1 QHNLYNV
8 LKAYSRYNPSI
19 GYCQGMGFL
28 AGILL
33 MFIPAEDAFWLL
45 VSTIEN
51 YGITGYYSQDLDK
64 LKSDND
70 IFTKILKQKLP
81 RLYNHLVNLEIDTIL
96 FTTEWFLC
104 LYSKTLPWPCLLRV
118 WDLFYYYGII

>member
-1 QHNLYNV
+1 
-8 LKAYSRYNPSI
+8 
-19 GYCQGMGFL
+19 M
-28 AGILL
+28 
-33 MFIPAEDAFWLL
+33 
-45 VSTIEN
+45 EN

-96 FTTEWFLC
+96 FTTEVNISI
-104 LYSKTLPWPCLLRV
+104 YIYI
-118 WDLFYYYGII
+118 YYINFIKQHNV

>member
-1 QHNLYNV
+1 
-8 LKAYSRYNPSI
+8 
-19 GYCQGMGFL
+19 M
-28 AGILL
+28 
-33 MFIPAEDAFWLL
+33 
-45 VSTIEN
+45 EN

-96 FTTEWFLC
+96 FTTEVNISIYIYIYI
-104 LYSKTLPWPCLLRV
+104 LY
-118 WDLFYYYGII
+118 

>member
-1 QHNLYNV
+1 
-8 LKAYSRYNPSI
+8 
-19 GYCQGMGFL
+19 M
-28 AGILL
+28 
-33 MFIPAEDAFWLL
+33 
-45 VSTIEN
+45 EN

-96 FTTEWFLC
+96 FTTEVNISIYIYIYIILI
-104 LYSKTLPWPCLLRV
+104 LLNNITYDIKGTTKTL
-118 WDLFYYYGII
+118 IINIT